1 MLEWLKKKENQTS
14 ATENFS
20 SLIKDYLNQAKKV
33 ESYWDIKPKDL
44 VAGRTMIALSP
55 QQHTVLLVQ
64 LLKQYI
70 KEFRRIGSS
79 YSIGD
84 LNITQALQMIISQLL
99 RRKLPYQDADLI
111 ALLKMANASWNT
123 FGWYRPHK
131 AILGAIE
138 RHYKDNKIPEKL
150 ITHLKD
156 VRKFSRGGLF
166 SYAED
171 TELYDRVNMI
181 LGEKKQSALKP
192 DFNWSKNMRTDID
205 GLAAEQHQHWSKLIE
220 HAVSAKASRPTKKWL
235 NEAKQHIDAIG
246 EKEIIEKVVYWFKLL
261 RDEKFDAM
269 PLKDNTNNTIVKGLV
284 WITMQ
289 LPVEQIAR
297 EVKLLAIYSFRKIPD
312 VGAVST
318 RVGNACLH
326 VLGQLPGLDSVS
338 MLNELMQK
346 IKYPS
351 ARRLIEKALDSAAA
365 NNNMSRE
372 DLEELSVPHFG
383 LNKKGQ
389 LKECIDDVT
398 AFTMIEQAQRVQ
410 LLWQKKE
417 GKEQKSIPA
426 HIKKTHVTEIKEL
439 KKTVKDIQATLQS
452 QTWRIEK
459 LFFKE
464 RQWKFSEWIQRY
476 MQHPLLQH
484 VTHKLI
490 WSLDEDMNKLSVM
503 MLNGKLV
510 DFNGKPIET
519 NDDSVTVKLW
529 HPVLHSAE
537 EVMNWREFLYEHEIT
552 QPFKQAH
559 REVYILTDAE
569 RQTEMYSNRFA
580 AHVLKQH
587 QLNALCQQR
596 GWQYYLQG
604 NFDSANS
611 PTLNLP
617 QHDLSV
623 EFWLDGVET
632 SVNDMGI
639 FNYVSSDQVRFIRNA
654 ELLPLDTIET
664 RLFSEVMRDVD
675 LFVGVCSIGNDPGWQ
690 DGGLLPDFNNYWQ
703 EYSFGELGANAQIRK
718 EVLEK
723 LIPRLKIAEQ
733 CKVRGRFL
741 VVKGKL
747 RTYKIH
753 LGSANILM
761 EPNDQYLC
769 IVEGR
774 NKKQGDSGKLFLPFE
789 GDHRLAVILSK
800 AFMLAADEKIS
811 DRTIISQIKRN

>member
-1 MLEWLKKKENQTS
+1 MLEWLKKKKDQTLAGGS
-14 ATENFS
+14 FS
-20 SLIKDYLNQAKKV
+20 SLIKDYLKQAKEV

-44 VAGRTMIALSP
+44 AAGRAMIALEP
-55 QQHTVLLVQ
+55 QQHTELLLQ
-64 LLKQYI
+64 LMKQYI
-70 KEFRRIGSS
+70 KEFRRINSS
-79 YSIGD
+79 YSSSD

-99 RRKLPYQDADLI
+99 RRKLPYHDADLT
-111 ALLKMANASWNT
+111 ALLKMANASWKT

-138 RHYKDNKIPEKL
+138 RHYKDNKIPKEL
-150 ITHLKD
+150 ISHLKN
-156 VRKFSRGGLF
+156 VRNLSRGGFF

-171 TELYDRVNMI
+171 TELYDRVNII
-181 LGEKKQSALKP
+181 LGEKKKSALKP
-192 DFNWSKNMRTDID
+192 DFYWSRSMRADID
-205 GLAAEQHQHWSKLIE
+205 GFMAEQHQLWTKLLE
-220 HAVSAKASRPTKKWL
+220 HTVSAKASRPSKKWL
-235 NEAKQHIDAIG
+235 NEAKQQIDAIG
-246 EKEIIEKVVYWFKLL
+246 ETEVVDKIVHWFSLL
-261 RDEKFDAM
+261 RDEKFDEM
-269 PLKDNTNNTIVKGLV
+269 PLKDDTNNTIIKGLV
-284 WITMQ
+284 WMTMQ
-289 LPVEQIAR
+289 LPAEQIAR
-297 EVKLLAIYSFRKIPD
+297 EVKLLGIYSFRKIPG

-318 RVGNACLH
+318 RAGNACLH
-326 VLGQLPGLDSVS
+326 VLGQLPGLDSVA

-346 IKYPS
+346 VKYPS
-351 ARRLIEKALDSAAA
+351 ARRLIEKALDSAAEL
-365 NNNMSRE
+365 NNMSRE
-372 DLEELSVPHFG
+372 DLEELSVPHYG
-383 LNKKGQ
+383 LDKNGQ
-389 LKECIDDVT
+389 LKECIDNVT
-398 AFTMIEQAQRVQ
+398 AFTVIEQAQRVQ
-410 LLWQKKE
+410 LLWQKE
-417 GKEQKSIPA
+417 GGKEQKSIPA
-426 HIKKTHVTEIKEL
+426 HIKETHVAEIKEL

-459 LFFKE
+459 LFFSD
-464 RQWKFSEWIQRY
+464 RQWKFSDWMPRY

-484 VTHKLI
+484 STHKLI
-490 WSLDEDMNKLSVM
+490 WLLGEGTNSLSAM
-503 MLNGKLV
+503 MLNGNLV
-510 DFNGKPIET
+510 DVNGQAIEID
-519 NDDSVTVKLW
+519 DDSTTVKLW
-529 HPVLHSAE
+529 HPVSRSAE
-537 EVMNWREFLYEHEIT
+537 EVMKWREFLYEHEVT

-604 NFDSANS
+604 DFDSANS

-623 EFWLDGVET
+623 EFWLDGVES
-632 SVNDMGI
+632 SVNEMGI
-639 FNYVSSDQVRFIRNA
+639 FNYVSSDQVRFMRNA
-654 ELLPLDTIET
+654 ELLPLDTIDI

-675 LFVGVCSIGNDPGWQ
+675 LFVGVCSIGNDPRWQ
-690 DGGLLPDFNNYWQ
+690 DGGLHPDFNDYWR

-733 CKVRGRFL
+733 CEVKERYL

-761 EPNDQYLC
+761 EPNAQYLC

-774 NKKQGDSGKLFLPFE
+774 SKKKDYSDKLFLPFE

-800 AFMLAADEKIS
+800 AFMLAADDKIT
-811 DRTIISQIKRN
+811 DRTIISQINRK